1 MQYTTKSMHGY
12 LSHEIQQAEALAEAW
27 ENIERYK
34 TKDGHDF
41 KNISLNFSKGAMP
54 NAILRTDGG
63 ELEIFLDKLE
73 AEGIKLVISNQRK
86 G

>member
-1 MQYTTKSMHGY
+1 MKLFYHQTDGG
-12 LSHEIQQAEALAEAW
+12 AEYYSARAVEGTN
-27 ENIERYK
+27 E
-34 TKDGHDF
+34 
-41 KNISLNFSKGAMP
+41 GAMP